1 MNPVWFMGSVIISF
15 PIKNVF
21 SSLYFSFNYFLVC
34 VWVRRIA
41 VSVFERWLMHI
52 KTIICATNQLRQSAF
67 LSSSANVSHKFDDK
81 CLCLASEL
89 FYRARNTK
97 REQSSA
103 RLHVVD
109 ILHSRA
115 IVTRSASVS
124 QRIGFHLA
132 FPSRLFVKIEDKNR
146 DRFVV

>member
-1 MNPVWFMGSVIISF
+1 MIDAHQDNNLRYES
-15 PIKNVF
+15 
-21 SSLYFSFNYFLVC
+21 
-34 VWVRRIA
+34 
-41 VSVFERWLMHI
+41 I
-52 KTIICATNQLRQSAF
+52 KTIRILIKLRECVAQ
-67 LSSSANVSHKFDDK
+67 VDDK
-81 CLCLASEL
+81 CLCLASESL
-89 FYRARNTK
+89 HRARNTK
-97 REQSSA
+97 RERRSA

-132 FPSRLFVKIEDKNR
+132 FRSRLSVKIEDKNR